1 MDRFRLMNLFVR
13 IVETGSF
20 SSVAREL
27 EMLQPSVSKHMN
39 MLEQSLGVR
48 LLNRTTRK
56 ISLTEAGKEYFERCQ
71 RIIDDVN
78 ELEAEVQGLVNKP
91 TGTLRISSPVA
102 FGQIYMLPLLLAF
115 RSQVAE
121 YGVDLSFDDRYA
133 DLVQEGFDV
142 AIRFGELEDS
152 QLIARHVGSSSRVCV
167 ASPSYLSKHGIPR
180 VPNDLK
186 NHNCIT
192 YTHLFSS
199 VWPLRDAKGL
209 LSTKVS
215 GNFRANSG
223 YAIRD
228 AILNGVGVAL
238 VPSLLVKEQIESGI
252 VVPILNDYAPDPIKI
267 SAVYPSNRLISRK
280 VKLFVDFMK
289 EEFLKI
295 PLLHPLTPL
304 RPVPRLRSKPAVVV
318 EAGRSRTDHS
328 VV

>member
-1 MDRFRLMNLFVR
+1 MNLFVR

-20 SSVAREL
+20 SAVAREL

-39 MLEQSLGVR
+39 MLEQSLGVS

-56 ISLTEAGKEYFERCQ
+56 MSLTEAGKEYFERCQ

-78 ELEAEVQGLVNKP
+78 ELETEVLGLVNKP
-91 TGTLRISSPVA
+91 TGTLRITSPVA

-115 RSQVAE
+115 RNQVAE
-121 YGVDLSFDDRYA
+121 LGVDLSFDDRYA

-152 QLIARHVGSSSRVCV
+152 QLIARHVGSSARVCV
-167 ASPSYLSKHGIPR
+167 ATPSYLSKYGVPG

-199 VWPLRDAKGL
+199 VWQLRDAKGL
-209 LSTKVS
+209 LSIKVG

-228 AILNGVGVAL
+228 AVLNGVGIAL
-238 VPSLLVKEQIESGI
+238 VPALLVKEQIESGT
-252 VVPILNDYAPDPIKI
+252 VVPLLNDYAPDPIKI
-267 SAVYPSNRLISRK
+267 SAVYPSNRLIPRK

-295 PLLHPLTPL
+295 PLLHPHAPL
-304 RPVPRLRSKPAVVV
+304 RPVPRLRSRPAVVV
-318 EAGRSRTDHS
+318 DPSQ
-328 VV
+328 